1 MQRHELA
8 ERAQKAG
15 AIATAAAALAA
26 QLRAQGGGVA
36 SLKGAQDFVTEAD
49 RASERFIRAELHTHF
64 PNEAILGEE
73 MGGAA
78 DGTGPL
84 WVLDPIDG
92 TSNFARGG
100 DRWCVSIGLVL
111 GNRAVAGAIA
121 RHAPAELFVGAL
133 GCGATLNG
141 APIFAAATSDITRSI
156 VELGWSLRKPVSAYV
171 GMVER
176 AMRLGIGTRCSGS
189 GALGLV
195 ETAAGRLDG
204 YLEYHI
210 NAWDAA
216 AALAIAREAGCWTN
230 EFDSGDWLAHGN
242 PIGFGAPALGTALAA
257 LLRESS

>member
-49 RASERFIRAELHTHF
+49 RATERFIRAELHTHF

-100 DRWCVSIGLVL
+100 I
-111 GNRAVAGAIA
+111 AGASPSASCWATA
-121 RHAPAELFVGAL
+121 RWPAPSRATRPPSFSSARRGA
-133 GCGATLNG
+133 
-141 APIFAAATSDITRSI
+141 APR
-156 VELGWSLRKPVSAYV
+156 
-171 GMVER
+171 
-176 AMRLGIGTRCSGS
+176 
-189 GALGLV
+189 
-195 ETAAGRLDG
+195 
-204 YLEYHI
+204 
-210 NAWDAA
+210 
-216 AALAIAREAGCWTN
+216 
-230 EFDSGDWLAHGN
+230 
-242 PIGFGAPALGTALAA
+242 
-257 LLRESS
+257 